1 MKIKTK
7 LLLAIAFLFVDFLI
21 VSLLGLYF
29 IFKISQQ
36 NNLITKD
43 NNLSIGY
50 SENMLQSIDKI
61 NDFNSSSI
69 FNPHFV
75 PDEKELLLL
84 LNNFEKNLANEED
97 NITETGEKELAR
109 SVRENFEKFK
119 SSMSDSVRNIIKDKS
134 GYYYANLLPTVN
146 EIKFALFAI
155 SDINMTAIIRKN
167 MKANNTAGHSY
178 IVLSIIASISILV
191 FFSFIFGFPKYIADP
206 IEIITKNVTEV
217 ANKNFNVRM
226 PFKTNDEFGQISKAF
241 NDIVVSLQEYNK
253 FDTGILLERKELAE
267 SVIRRID
274 EPVILLDINQKII
287 LVSILAE
294 KLLNLSNLDIINKSA
309 SEVGQKN
316 DLLKFMLRS
325 LIQDPSNQ
333 TNTFSVTS
341 DGIKT
346 TYTSEMNL
354 ITKYNKNT
362 DLIVPIGYKIS
373 LKKLSKTF
381 D

>member
-7 LLLAIAFLFVDFLI
+7 LILAFVFLLVEFLFV
-21 VSLLGLYF
+21 SLFSLYF

-43 NNLSIGY
+43 NNLSISY

-75 PDEKELLLL
+75 PDRKELSLFLT
-84 LNNFEKNLANEED
+84 NFEKNLVNEEN
-97 NITETGEKELAR
+97 NITETGEKELAQ

-119 SSMSDSVRNIIKDKS
+119 SLMSDSVRSSVEDKS
-134 GYYYANLLPTVN
+134 GYYYTILLPTVN

-155 SDINMTAIIRKN
+155 SDINMNAIIRKN
-167 MKANNTAGHSY
+167 LTANDTAGHSY
-178 IVLSIIASISILV
+178 IVLSVIATIFFLV
-191 FFSFIFGFPKYIADP
+191 FFAFIFGFPKYIADP
-206 IEIITKNVTEV
+206 IEILAKNVNEI
-217 ANKNFNVRM
+217 ANKNFKVRM
-226 PFKTNDEFGQISKAF
+226 AFNTNDEFGQISKAF
-241 NDIVVSLQEYNK
+241 NDIAVSLEEYNR
-253 FDTGILLERKELAE
+253 FETETLIERKELAE
-267 SVIRRID
+267 SIIRRMD
-274 EPVILLDINQKII
+274 EPVLILDVNQNII

-294 KLLNLSNLDIINKSA
+294 KLLNLNYVNIINKSA
-309 SEVGQKN
+309 SEVAQKN
-316 DLLKFMLRS
+316 DLLRFMLRS
-325 LIQDPSNQ
+325 LIQDTSFQ
-333 TNTFSVTS
+333 TNTFTLTS
-341 DGIKT
+341 NDIKT

-354 ITKYNKNT
+354 ITKPGKNS

-373 LKKLSKTF
+373 LKKLSKSF

>member
-7 LLLAIAFLFVDFLI
+7 LALAILFLFVEFLI
-21 VSLLGLYF
+21 VSLFSLYF

-50 SENMLQSIDKI
+50 SENMLQSMDKI

-75 PDEKELLLL
+75 PDEKGLSLF
-84 LNNFEKNLANEED
+84 LNNFEKNLVNEEN

-119 SSMSDSVRNIIKDKS
+119 SLISDSVRKSIKDKS

-155 SDINMTAIIRKN
+155 SDINMNAIIRKN
-167 MKANNTAGHSY
+167 MKANDTARHSY

-191 FFSFIFGFPKYIADP
+191 FFTFIFGFPKYIADP
-206 IEIITKNVTEV
+206 IEILVKNVTEV
-217 ANKNFNVRM
+217 ANNNFNIRM
-226 PFKTNDEFGQISKAF
+226 PFKADDEFGQISKAF
-241 NDIVVSLQEYNK
+241 NDIVVSLEEYNK
-253 FDTGILLERKELAE
+253 FDTKILLERKELAE
-267 SVIRRID
+267 SVIRMID
-274 EPVILLDINQKII
+274 EPVILLDVNQNII

-294 KLLNLSNLDIINKSA
+294 KLLSLNHLDIISKSA
-309 SEVGQKN
+309 SEVAQKN
-316 DLLKFMLRS
+316 DLLRFMLRS
-325 LIQDPSNQ
+325 LIQDPNIQ
-333 TNTFSVTS
+333 TNTFTLTA
-341 DGIKT
+341 DEIKT

-354 ITKYNKNT
+354 ITKYNKNS

>member
-7 LLLAIAFLFVDFLI
+7 LALAIVFLFVEFLI
-21 VSLLGLYF
+21 VSLFSLYF

-50 SENMLQSIDKI
+50 SENMLQSMDKI

-75 PDEKELLLL
+75 PDEKGLSLF
-84 LNNFEKNLANEED
+84 LNNFEKNLVNEEN

-119 SSMSDSVRNIIKDKS
+119 SLMSDSVRKSIKDKS

-155 SDINMTAIIRKN
+155 SDINMNAIIRKN
-167 MKANNTAGHSY
+167 MKANDTARHSY
-178 IVLSIIASISILV
+178 MVLSIIASISILV
-191 FFSFIFGFPKYIADP
+191 FFTFIFGFPKYIADP
-206 IEIITKNVTEV
+206 IEILVKNVTEV
-217 ANKNFNVRM
+217 ANNNFNIRM
-226 PFKTNDEFGQISKAF
+226 PFKADDEFGQISKAF
-241 NDIVVSLQEYNK
+241 NDIVVNLEEYNK
-253 FDTGILLERKELAE
+253 FDTKILLERKELAE
-267 SVIRRID
+267 SVIRMID
-274 EPVILLDINQKII
+274 EPVILLDVNQNII

-294 KLLNLSNLDIINKSA
+294 KLLSLNRLDIINKSA
-309 SEVGQKN
+309 SEVAQKN
-316 DLLKFMLRS
+316 DLLRFMLRS
-325 LIQDPSNQ
+325 LIQDPNIQ
-333 TNTFSVTS
+333 TNTFTLMA
-341 DGIKT
+341 DEIKT

-354 ITKYNKNT
+354 ITKYNKNS